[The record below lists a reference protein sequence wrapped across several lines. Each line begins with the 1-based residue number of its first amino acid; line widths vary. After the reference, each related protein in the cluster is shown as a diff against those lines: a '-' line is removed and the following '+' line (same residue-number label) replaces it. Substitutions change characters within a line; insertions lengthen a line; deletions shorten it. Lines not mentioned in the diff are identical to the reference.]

1 MRPISCV
8 AARAHGIAHIYYVAG
23 ERRFVAMTSATDQEP
38 IATAKC
44 GQGGGNRRLLGVC
57 DRWASRRLPF
67 TSAATLRVVPA
78 VRCLTI
84 ATRLVSIS
92 AARFVASVKR

>member
-44 GQGGGNRRLLGVC
+44 GQGGEPPLARGLRPLGK
-57 DRWASRRLPF
+57 P
-67 TSAATLRVVPA
+67 TAAVYLGGDVEGGA
-78 VRCLTI
+78 CG
-84 ATRLVSIS
+84 
-92 AARFVASVKR
+92 